1 MEFCPK
7 CGMRLVVDQ
16 KASSENETILMCPK
30 CGYQKKVAKE
40 GHTLLRNF
48 NSSPEEQVA
57 IIGEEEAKIRTM
69 STTKLECPKCA
80 NKEAY
85 WWMVQTR
92 GSDESPTQF
101 FRCTKCNYTWREMA

>member
-1 MEFCPK
+1 
-7 CGMRLVVDQ
+7 MRLVVDQ